1 MEIWKEIPDYE
12 GLYWVS
18 NQGRAK
24 NKYNKLLKL
33 GTDCKGYMKIWL
45 TKDGK
50 QKSFRFHRLVAT
62 LFIPNPNN
70 LPEVNHIDENK
81 ANNCA
86 TNLEWCTRSYNVNH
100 SKYKIEKPIYCYD
113 LDKVFQSAGQAAKL
127 TGVNRTSILKCCRG
141 YLQTAGGKLWC
152 YEEDKNKKFL
162 PK

>member
-33 GTDCKGYMKIWL
+33 GTDGKGYMKIWL

-100 SKYKIEKPIYCYD
+100 
-113 LDKVFQSAGQAAKL
+113 
-127 TGVNRTSILKCCRG
+127 
-141 YLQTAGGKLWC
+141 
-152 YEEDKNKKFL
+152 
-162 PK
+162 